1 MRERNAV
8 KAARSVLWG
17 GNDCKVIPL
26 PDIDELSARQTIGE
40 KGLCFNQD

>member
-17 GNDCKVIPL
+17 GNDCKVVPL
-26 PDIDELSARQTIGE
+26 PDRQDSEMRTA
-40 KGLCFNQD
+40 KGLNNVTV